1 MRKATFPRV
10 QVKDASNLADL
21 ARILGEQQ
29 PVLALDIVNWVA
41 PRSVPQVQLHAGYD
55 AGNLFLHFKVKE
67 ESVIALSA
75 ANHGT
80 VWLDSCVEMFCAPTG
95 DGQYYNLE
103 MNCIGKALMACGSSR
118 GTSRRLPL
126 ETLALVK
133 IKSSLGEA
141 TFAERSGG
149 VSWSLTASV
158 PFAAF
163 ARHPIGDPRGQT
175 WRANFYKCG
184 EDLKDPHYL
193 SWNLIDYV
201 EPDFHRPEHFGEI
214 SFA

>member
-1 MRKATFPRV
+1 MNKAVFPRLA
-10 QVKDASNLADL
+10 VKDPAN
-21 ARILGEQQ
+21 LGELEERLAEQ
-29 PVLALDIVNWVA
+29 PAVLALDTVNWVA
-41 PRSVPQVQLHAGYD
+41 PKSIPQVILHAGYD
-55 AGNLFLHFKVKE
+55 ARNLFLHFKVKE

-80 VWLDSCVEMFCAPTG
+80 VWLDSCVEMFCAPAG

-133 IKSSLGEA
+133 IKSSLGET
-141 TFAERSGG
+141 TFSERSGG
-149 VSWSLTASV
+149 VAWSLTASV
-158 PFAAF
+158 PLAAF
-163 ARHPIGDPRGQT
+163 ARHPLGDPRGQT

-214 SFA
+214 RFA